1 MQSLLKA
8 IALNTGSHAP
18 SPSPTRS
25 RRLLLLCLS
34 AALTVGVAFFGCVD
48 NDRSLVIMFATFPDE
63 ETCELDVQSGTTV
76 QYSSSGTLDLNHP
89 SFDGEPFFI
98 IGAQVHNFI
107 LLNPGGSDQG
117 NNINVMLKRIDVG
130 YKWIAGRELLQ
141 NNPTAL
147 EVEDLDHSMPLG
159 GTVSGAEDLGSPGR
173 TVFSAT
179 AIPREVGR
187 LLHTIDPAVVDAL
200 TLSVNFQ
207 VVGETTGGSII
218 KSNRFRFPLYLCWNC
233 LPGSG
238 GCWPG
243 QSATTSGSSSPDCD
257 PISNVSSSNLSI
269 GQDYNIRW
277 DDGGG
282 SGRVDIFLE
291 CDGDSSSIVQA
302 TDNDGSYNW
311 TVTGPASDS
320 CYFIVQC
327 SSDASNSDRSS
338 RFSISD

>member
-1 MQSLLKA
+1 
-8 IALNTGSHAP
+8 
-18 SPSPTRS
+18 
-25 RRLLLLCLS
+25 LS
-34 AALTVGVAFFGCVD
+34 AALLVGVFFVSCIE
-48 NDRSLVIMFATFPDE
+48 NDRSLVIMFAVFPDE
-63 ETCELDVQSGTTV
+63 ETCDFAVQSGTEV
-76 QYSSSGTLDLNHP
+76 RYSSAGTLDLNHP
-89 SFDGEPFFI
+89 SFEGEPFFK
-98 IGAQVHNFI
+98 IGAQVHNFVLI
-107 LLNPGGSDQG
+107 NPSNVDTG

-147 EVEDLDHSMPLG
+147 EVEDLDHSMPMG
-159 GTVSGAEDLGSPGR
+159 GTVSGAQDLGSPGQ

-179 AIPREVGR
+179 VIPREVGS
-187 LLHTIDPAVVDAL
+187 LLHTIDPKVLDAL
-200 TLSVNFQ
+200 TLSVSFQ
-207 VVGETTGGSII
+207 LVGETTGGSII
-218 KSNRFRFPLYLCWNC
+218 KSNRFRYPLYLCWNC
-233 LPGSG
+233 LSASG

-243 QSATTSGSSSPDCD
+243 QSSVNSGSTTPDCG
-257 PISNVSSSNLSI
+257 PISSVSSANLTI

-282 SGRVDIFLE
+282 GGRVDIFLE

-302 TDNDGSYNW
+302 TGNDGSYNW

-327 SSDASNSDRSS
+327 SSNASNEARSS